1 MNTCSSNFYAPWAFE
16 RDREN
21 EEKYG
26 TCDLDTIELIE
37 KYNDKIVEERSNQLA
52 DKKAEARFNSMKEDL
67 KLANMK
73 EANEAF
79 LVKKGNAISTSSP
92 FITEYVDVNG

>member
-1 MNTCSSNFYAPWAFE
+1 MVTCSNYFNAPWALE

-37 KYNDKIVEERSNQLA
+37 KYNDKTVEERSNQLA
-52 DKKAEARFNSMKEDL
+52 DKKAEARFNSIKDDFEL
-67 KLANMK
+67 VTIK
-73 EANEAF
+73 EAKKAF
-79 LVKKGNAISTSSP
+79 LVKKGKSYPKGYSH
-92 FITEYVDVNG
+92 FD